1 MFRDGICG
9 MFVGRVIGEQRNRQ
23 ECICEGPGITSRSL
37 HIILEEVF
45 RRLQQVI
52 IINLRY
58 ALMIRSLILNGVCR
72 PLHGLASDTHR
83 ILFDCSNANFNQ
95 LTLSS

>member
-1 MFRDGICG
+1 MISESNTMHKKISYKLSRFRKENDDLYSS
-9 MFVGRVIGEQRNRQ
+9 N
-23 ECICEGPGITSRSL
+23 TSQN
-37 HIILEEVF
+37 EE
-45 RRLQQVI
+45 RI
-52 IINLRY
+52 HY

-83 ILFDCSNANFNQ
+83 ILMIPRFFDYNNANFNQ

>member
-1 MFRDGICG
+1 MHKKISYKLSRFRKENDDLYSSNAS
-9 MFVGRVIGEQRNRQ
+9 QN
-23 ECICEGPGITSRSL
+23 
-37 HIILEEVF
+37 EE
-45 RRLQQVI
+45 RI
-52 IINLRY
+52 RY